1 MKNKNKKNKNMGIVI
16 TSIAFVLLLTILVW
30 LGYGYYKKLT
40 IKPQNP
46 VATIEVEKYGTIKVE
61 LYPDIAPETV
71 SNFVNLAN
79 NGFYDGLKFHRVIK
93 DFMIQGGDPNGD
105 GTGGPKLSDIN
116 PKIEKDSEKDKAYS
130 ITGEF
135 VANGYTSNNL
145 NLTEGTIAMARSDYT
160 SYSPTLAEE
169 SYNSAGSQFFI
180 MTSNNYTNLS
190 GYYAGFGKVTEG
202 MDVVNDIAKVKVTS
216 EAEKD
221 KDNQS
226 ANTEKSIPKKD
237 VVISSIKVETYGVDY
252 EIPKTLEPFDYMSWL
267 YSMYGMQY

>member
-1 MKNKNKKNKNMGIVI
+1 MINKNKKNKNMGIII
-16 TSIAFVLLLTILVW
+16 TTIVLVLLLAILGW

-71 SNFVNLAN
+71 ANFVNLAN

-93 DFMIQGGDPNGD
+93 EFMIQGGDPNGD

-116 PKIEKDSEKDKAYS
+116 PKIEKDSEKDKTYS

-202 MDVVNDIAKVKVTS
+202 MDVVKDIAKVKVTS

-221 KDNQS
+221 KKNES

-237 VVISSIKVETYGVDY
+237 VVVSSIKVETYGVDY
-252 EIPKTLEPFDYMSWL
+252 RTPKTLEPFDYMSWL